1 MIRQRYLS
9 LPKLGVESREESHMA
24 NRDLNLGAVSAENS
38 NLSLQRLQAEE
49 TACPGYGGGW
59 PGEHEGQIAWE
70 KMGCTPEES
79 QRTTRPSRRRCGL
92 LD

>member
-1 MIRQRYLS
+1 
-9 LPKLGVESREESHMA
+9 MA
-24 NRDLNLGAVSAENS
+24 NRDLNLGALSAENS

-70 KMGCTPEES
+70 KVVW
-79 QRTTRPSRRRCGL
+79 
-92 LD
+92 